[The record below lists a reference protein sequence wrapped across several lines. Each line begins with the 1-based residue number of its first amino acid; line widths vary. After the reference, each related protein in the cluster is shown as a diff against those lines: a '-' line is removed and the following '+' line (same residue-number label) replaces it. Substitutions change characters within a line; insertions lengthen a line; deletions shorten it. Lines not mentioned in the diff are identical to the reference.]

1 MRSRQVRGL
10 PSWISTAT
18 LFCVGCVVSATAQ
31 GFRQYATPQRQH
43 RTDLS
48 VTDLRDK
55 RTVAVPSSF
64 SFRFGD
70 GLIVRS
76 EDLHFAAPPT
86 IHDLKGQSHVSRY
99 SDEIDGKAF
108 EGVLE
113 DEAGDLRVDV
123 SFVLRDGSHYFRQ
136 VIVVSAPLRDLAIS
150 DVRMLDLDLPGV

>member
-1 MRSRQVRGL
+1 MRSWQVRGL

-18 LFCVGCVVSATAQ
+18 LFCVGCVVSASAQ
-31 GFRQYATPQRQH
+31 GQFDAGVAVSHIDGSRFSVRDGAIEARWSVAQNRLS
-43 RTDLS
+43 DLS

-70 GLIVRS
+70 GSIVRS

-86 IHDLKGQSHVSRY
+86 IHDLKGQPHVSRY

-113 DEAGDLRVDV
+113 NEAGDLRVDV
-123 SFVLRDGSHYFRQ
+123 SFVLRGQTIFAR
-136 VIVVSAPLRDLAIS
+136 
-150 DVRMLDLDLPGV
+150 